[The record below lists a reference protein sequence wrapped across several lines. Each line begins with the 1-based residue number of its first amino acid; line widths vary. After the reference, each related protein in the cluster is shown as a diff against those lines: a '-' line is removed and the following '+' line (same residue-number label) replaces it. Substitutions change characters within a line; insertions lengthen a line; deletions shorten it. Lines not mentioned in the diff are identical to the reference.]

1 MRGFGEAIR
10 SISVPQQIVIF
21 RDLFLYVAFSK
32 WVPMRWESA
41 ISKPIPDI
49 RPRGRPRSEQTRQAI
64 LEAAGGLLLRSGI
77 QGFTIEAVAD
87 MSGASKVT
95 IYKWW
100 PSKGALALDG
110 FFASVSSTIDVT
122 ATGDCEADL
131 ASQAEAIVRLFRD
144 TSVGP
149 VLAGLIGEA
158 QKDPELANALRTRW
172 LDPRREAG
180 AAILR
185 AGKKSR
191 SLRSD
196 IDTTLVLDQIYGAI
210 YIRLMLGHAPM
221 PEGMATTLVHNM
233 MVGIRNSLVARRS
246 GRTSAAKRHR

>member
-1 MRGFGEAIR
+1 MIIQWRAKISIRGTN
-10 SISVPQQIVIF
+10 V
-21 RDLFLYVAFSK
+21 
-32 WVPMRWESA
+32 
-41 ISKPIPDI
+41 
-49 RPRGRPRSEQTRQAI
+49 RPRGRPRSEETRLSI
-64 LEAAGGLLLRSGI
+64 LKAAGDLLLRSGI

-87 MSGASKVT
+87 LSGASKVT

-110 FFASVSSTIDVT
+110 FFASVSPTIDVT
-122 ATGDCEADL
+122 STGNCEADL
-131 ASQAEAIVRLFRD
+131 ATQAEAIVRLFRD

-158 QKDPELANALRTRW
+158 QKDPDLANALRTRW

-185 AGKKSR
+185 TGKSSR
-191 SLRSD
+191 TLRD
-196 IDTTLVLDQIYGAI
+196 DFDTTIVLDQIYGAI

-221 PEGMATTLVHNM
+221 PDGMATTLVRNI
-233 MVGIRNSLVARRS
+233 MVGIRNSPARQKS
-246 GRTSAAKRHR
+246 GRANAGKQRR